1 MCDRFSHSLPAT
13 PPEVSL
19 LLRAHAEQRWLSRE
33 VAPVAQQ
40 IQTGRCPR
48 TGARLPAEQLPAA
61 LAYLEVA
68 WLQAAQRAGES
79 DGALTCLD
87 LSLPG
92 ASSPEAQALATRA
105 RRYHATVLTL
115 RASLSQR
122 VALLVA
128 PPHEDAEDAEG
139 VDAEGARGSR
149 ASGYAAEARAV
160 EPTPSSSSKR

>member
-1 MCDRFSHSLPAT
+1 MCDRFSHPLPVS

-40 IQTGRCPR
+40 IETGMCPR
-48 TGARLPAEQLPAA
+48 TGAHLPAEQLPAA

-68 WLQAAQRAGES
+68 WLQAVQRAGES

-92 ASSPEAQALATRA
+92 AASAEARALAARA
-105 RRYHATVLTL
+105 RGYHATVLAL
-115 RASLSQR
+115 RGSLARR
-122 VALLVA
+122 VALLLA
-128 PPHEDAEDAEG
+128 PGGG
-139 VDAEGARGSR
+139 VDGSEAPGTCGSEAAGAC
-149 ASGYAAEARAV
+149 GYAADARAV
-160 EPTPSSSSKR
+160 ESAPSSSSKR